1 MLKRGHCQTA
11 PTKVSLWEATIGNTW
26 RLIIRTTTNGD
37 VMMFFLFGGRC
48 VTVRDYDDFRD

>member
-1 MLKRGHCQTA
+1 
-11 PTKVSLWEATIGNTW
+11 VSLWEATIGNTW

-37 VMMFFLFGGRC
+37 VMMFFLIGGRC